1 MESNFMFRLRKALGD
16 KGITRTELSQISGVA
31 KGDITH
37 YLKGDYVPKQDKC
50 YLLAK
55 ALDVDP
61 GWLMTGYEQNTEEI
75 INAIEESIPQTE
87 EARILA
93 KGIDQLNPEQ
103 RAQALAVVKAMF
115 AAHPEIFD
123 D

>member
-1 MESNFMFRLRKALGD
+1 MDTLFMERLRKALED
-16 KGITRTELSQISGVA
+16 KGITRTELSRLSGVS

-55 ALDVDP
+55 ALGVDP
-61 GWLMTGYEQNTEEI
+61 GWLMTGFEPKKNREFTVFVPSSKFVKMTSYMTQEEYENMVGAFENAHKRMEELGV
-75 INAIEESIPQTE
+75 S
-87 EARILA
+87 L
-93 KGIDQLNPEQ
+93 
-103 RAQALAVVKAMF
+103 
-115 AAHPEIFD
+115 D

>member
-1 MESNFMFRLRKALGD
+1 MDTLFMERLRQALEN
-16 KGITRTELSQISGVA
+16 KGITRTELSRLSGVS

-55 ALDVDP
+55 ALGVDP
-61 GWLMTGYEQNTEEI
+61 GWLMTGFEPKEEKPHREFTVFVPSSKFVKMTSYMNQEEYENMVRAFENAHKRMEEQGV
-75 INAIEESIPQTE
+75 S
-87 EARILA
+87 L
-93 KGIDQLNPEQ
+93 
-103 RAQALAVVKAMF
+103 
-115 AAHPEIFD
+115 D